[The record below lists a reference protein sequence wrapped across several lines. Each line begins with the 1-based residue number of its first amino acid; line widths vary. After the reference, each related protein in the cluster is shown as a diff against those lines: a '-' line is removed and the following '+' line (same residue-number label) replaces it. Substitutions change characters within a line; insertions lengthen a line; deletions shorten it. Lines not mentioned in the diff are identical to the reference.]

1 MRHTLPSLFEAAADA
16 GGAQPA
22 VFVDGGYRSWA
33 QWRAEAHALARG
45 LQDLGIG
52 QGDVVAVH
60 LPNCWE
66 FLTVHVAVA
75 AAGAT
80 MLPLHMGLGANELRS
95 LLARTRA
102 ATLVG
107 TADRMHG
114 LLAELRAGS
123 PALRHVLVV
132 GDADFAPND
141 VLALEDM
148 ARRWAGTTPLPVQ
161 VGPDDPFV
169 LLPSSGTTS
178 LRQKICV
185 HTHDALISN
194 AVAVAADGRA
204 RGTDTIISASLF
216 THLFGL
222 LSVHV
227 SLVTRGRQAL
237 LRGWDVRELL
247 RLAAA
252 SKAGVLYAVPAQI
265 RDIVSQLG
273 ASGDDGGIRL
283 TEVRASGAAIPAT
296 LVEDARRLLG
306 ARVISHWGMSE
317 VGAGLYTRPDDPLNA
332 ATSGVG
338 RPVSGGQVRVVDE
351 GGNPCGTGETGELQF
366 RGPSMFTEYF
376 EEPELTRNALTVD
389 GWLRTGDR
397 AVLNEDGTV
406 AFRGRDAEVINVGG
420 VKFSASE
427 IEMLLDD
434 LPGPRLLAVVGRPDD
449 RLGEYPCLVVTLR
462 AGAALTLR
470 EVTAHLAAKGVAE
483 YKIPAELIVQEEI
496 PCTPTGKIARRRLA
510 AMLDGDVS
518 RAQSVWVRRMLA
530 LPPSERLRHA
540 LDLVREQVR
549 VVLGDPGSIGPDQV
563 FTDFGMKSLTA
574 VRLRAAVSEATGFA
588 LPATT
593 AYDLP
598 TPNLL
603 ARHLCELLVEK
614 SPVGTPATS
623 NHARPAAQDPVVVVG
638 MGCRLPGDTTSPD
651 EFWELLVAGR
661 ETLAEFPS
669 DRGWVF
675 DPDATFTRRGS
686 FLRDAA
692 WFDPAFFG
700 ISPREAM
707 TMDPQQ
713 RLLLETTWEALEH
726 AGIDPNSLRDT
737 ETGVFVGAMASDYL
751 PRTYESVTNSD
762 VGAMTGNAGGVASG
776 RISYVLGLRG
786 PALTVDT
793 ACSSSLVALHLAA
806 RSLRA
811 GECSMALVGG
821 ATVMSTQATF
831 AEFARQGALAADGR
845 CKSFAAA
852 ADGTGWGEAVGVLVL
867 ERLSDAR
874 RAGHRVLGVIRGSAV
889 NSDGTSNGLTA
900 PNGHAQQRVIRRA
913 LADAEL
919 DPSDVDAVEAHG
931 TGTTLGDPIEAQAI
945 LATYGQDRERP
956 LLLGSMKSNLGHAQA
971 AAGIVGTIKMILA
984 MRNGLVPK
992 TLHVDEPSPHVD
1004 WAAGAVRLVIDA
1016 APWPETGRPRRAG
1029 VSAFGISGT
1038 NAHVILEQAPSER
1051 DGQGRDGAEGDGPGW
1066 GGAEGDGPG
1075 GSDTGQRGTGRG
1087 DRDLSGAG
1095 QREPDSDST
1104 GQGATGRDD
1113 RGHHG
1118 IERDS
1123 RTDDRFACPPKPVVP
1138 LVFSASTT
1146 AALAALAGR
1155 LDALLS
1161 AGAVPTDVGY
1171 SLTTTRAT
1179 FEHRAVVLDADR
1191 DDLAALMSGI
1201 PGPAVTG
1208 HADLSGGAVFVFP
1221 GHGAQWAG
1229 MGAELLGSAPVF
1241 AAAMAECEDV
1251 LSEFV
1256 DWSLTEVIAD
1266 ESALRRTEVV
1276 QPVLFA
1282 VTVSLARLWQHHGV
1296 EPAAVIGHSQGE
1308 IAAAHIAGVLSLRD
1322 AIRAVVRR
1330 GELCTELSGMM
1341 LSVGSVED
1349 VENYLAAYPAVSI
1362 AARNSLSSTVLAG
1375 DAESLTALA
1384 KDYRDA
1390 GKPAHVVPIGYASHS
1405 AYVEPIRD
1413 RLLAD
1418 LAELSPQQA
1427 HIPWY
1432 STVTGQPMTGRD
1444 ADAGYWY
1451 DNLRRPVQFAATVES
1466 LAAAGFNHF
1475 IEVGPHPVLT
1485 TAMQE
1490 TVGEGGLAVGTLRR
1504 GHGGLRR
1511 FAGSLA
1517 QAYVRGLPVDWTR
1530 FFDGSD
1536 ARRIDLPTYPFQRGH
1551 YWVGR
1556 TRQSSA
1562 AGLGQQDITHPLVAA
1577 LVEHPGRQGV
1587 TCTGLISLAEQPWL
1601 TDHRVHGAVVV
1612 PGTALVELAVH
1623 LGQRFGCHRV
1633 DELVMPAPLV
1643 VPEDGSVRLQV
1654 RMTEEE
1660 DKRVVV
1666 AVHSRITGQESWT
1679 EHLTGALVPET
1690 DTAVSG
1696 FGSATWPP
1704 QGAQRID
1711 VDTVYESL
1719 VEAGVAHGPAFRGL
1733 GALWRRDTELFAEV
1747 LLPED
1752 LSTGSFLLHP
1762 ALLDAALHPIA
1773 VTQDHTDTAVQ
1784 WPGAGAARGPGDPAP
1799 GPRPMLPFAWRG
1811 VSLFATGATALRVRL
1826 RPEADRQGGIALDI
1840 ADDLGRPV
1848 ARVESLICR
1857 RTDGMPPGSAIAPNT
1872 LFRIGWKHA
1881 GQRSGDDRE
1890 LLDVSAVP
1898 DLRTA
1903 LNLVL
1908 TALQRKV
1915 VEQAG
1920 LLVLTR
1926 NAVATADFEDT
1937 DPVQAAVWGLVR
1949 SAQREHP
1956 GLFVLADTD
1965 DPAAFERAVPVGEN
1979 EFAVRADSVLVP
1991 RLIRQRAVRTQM
2003 AANAGGAALVTGIA
2017 LVTDDAAL
2025 VTGGAALAT
2034 GGAALVTDGAALVT
2048 GGAVPATGGA
2058 ALVVSNRALLPDGA
2072 AFVTDDALLTTDGTV
2087 LVTGGT
2093 GGLGRRMARHLAE
2106 RHRVRHLLLISRS
2119 GSDAPGAQALRAELA
2134 DLGADV
2140 RIVACDVGDRAAL
2153 AEVVAGIDPQH
2164 PLTGVVHAAGI
2175 VDDGVLG
2182 ALNADRIEK
2191 VLWSKA
2197 DAARHLHELT
2207 QDLPVRVFVLFSS
2220 IAGLLGSPGQANYGA
2235 ANAYLD
2241 GLAAHR
2247 RARGLP
2253 AVSVAW
2259 GLWPQATGMTSTLT
2273 PADHA
2278 RMSRNGILALSD
2290 ADGLAL
2296 FDAALTAGP
2305 ALLAAMHVDL
2315 AAIGSTPTAPIWR
2328 ELVRPVPES
2337 SVPATGSVATAAT
2350 PSDSLRRQLTGLDTA
2365 DQVRLI
2371 EDLVRGRVAALLGYR
2386 NASAV
2391 ALDRKFLEIGFD
2403 SLSAKELHDAVNK
2416 ATGLRLPLMAVFD
2429 AETPGVLAMRVWNEL
2444 IGPPR
2449 TAETE
2454 PVATVSR
2461 YEESVRAVVQHA
2473 VAAGN
2478 PDAAFSVMRAAA
2490 DLRTSFTDSA
2500 DRGPLPAATT
2510 LTDGPHRTRLIALS
2524 SPMANGGV
2532 HQHARLAAHFRDAVR
2547 FSAVPLPGF
2556 ASGEKLPASAEAAL
2570 TAVVDGVLGA
2580 AADEPFV
2587 LLGYSSGGALA
2598 YAAARRLERSPEA
2611 RLAALVMIDTF
2622 PIDDPAVPIETIL
2635 REMFVEETGIAGPT
2649 GDRLSAMGRW
2659 LAVMSGMDFA
2669 PVEVPVLF
2677 VRATEPFAPGAGDP
2691 ARWQTRPFHDTHD
2704 LRAVRSDHFGLVG
2717 RDSEHT
2723 AQVVREWLDE
2733 RL

>member
-52 QGDVVAVH
+52 PGDVVAVH

-80 MLPLHMGLGANELRS
+80 MLPLHMGLGANELRA

-107 TADRMHG
+107 TADRIHG

-141 VLALEDM
+141 VLALEDVS
-148 ARRWAGTTPLPVQ
+148 RRWAGKAPLPIQ

-178 LRQKICV
+178 LRQKICM
-185 HTHDALISN
+185 HTHDALLSN

-204 RGTDTIISASLF
+204 RDTDTIISASLF

-227 SLVTRGRQAL
+227 SLVTHGRQAL

-252 SKAGVLYAVPAQI
+252 SEAGVLYAVPAQI
-265 RDIVSQLG
+265 RDIVSLLG
-273 ASGDDGGIRL
+273 ASGDDCGIRL
-283 TEVRASGAAIPAT
+283 TEVRASGAAISAT

-317 VGAGLYTRPDDPLNA
+317 VGAGLYTRPDDPPRA

-338 RPVSGGQVRVVDE
+338 RPVSGGRVRVVGED
-351 GGNPCGTGETGELQF
+351 GSPCGTGETGELQF

-397 AVLNEDGTV
+397 AVLNDDGTV
-406 AFRGRDAEVINVGG
+406 SFRGRDAEVINVGG

-434 LPGPRLLAVVGRPDD
+434 LPAPRLLAVVGRPDD

-470 EVTAHLAAKGVAE
+470 EVTGHLAAKGVAE

-518 RAQSVWVRRMLA
+518 RPQSVWVRRMLA

-540 LDLVREQVR
+540 LDLVRDQVG

-574 VRLRAAVSEATGFA
+574 VRLRAALSEATGFA

-603 ARHLCELLVEK
+603 ARHLCELLAEK
-614 SPVGTPATS
+614 SPVGSPATP
-623 NHARPAAQDPVVVVG
+623 NRARPAAQDPVVIVG
-638 MGCRLPGDTTSPD
+638 MGCRLPGDTASPE

-661 ETLAEFPS
+661 ETLGEFPT
-669 DRGWVF
+669 DRGWGF

-726 AGIDPNSLRDT
+726 AGIDPNMLRDT

-751 PRTYESVTNSD
+751 PRTYESVTHSD

-776 RISYVLGLRG
+776 RISYVLGLHG

-874 RAGHRVLGVIRGSAV
+874 RSGHRVLGVIRGSAV

-900 PNGHAQQRVIRRA
+900 PNGRAQQRVIRRA

-919 DPSDVDAVEAHG
+919 DPSDIDAVEAHG

-971 AAGIVGTIKMILA
+971 AAGIVGTIKMLLA

-992 TLHVDEPSPHVD
+992 TLHVDVPSPHVD
-1004 WAAGAVRLVIDA
+1004 WAAGAVRLVTEA

-1029 VSAFGISGT
+1029 ISAFGISGT
-1038 NAHVILEQAPSER
+1038 NAHVILEQAPHER
-1051 DGQGRDGAEGDGPGW
+1051 DGQGRDGQGRDGQGRDGTEGDG
-1066 GGAEGDGPG
+1066 D
-1075 GSDTGQRGTGRG
+1075 GRG
-1087 DRDLSGAG
+1087 DTRQRGADLGDRGASGHG
-1095 QREPDSDST
+1095 QHEPGSDGT
-1104 GQGATGRDD
+1104 GQGATRRDD
-1113 RGHHG
+1113 RGQRG
-1118 IERDS
+1118 TEQCS
-1123 RTDDRFACPPKPVVP
+1123 GTDDRTASPANLVVP

-1146 AALAALAGR
+1146 GALAAQAGR
-1155 LDALLS
+1155 LASLLS
-1161 AGAVPTDVGY
+1161 SGAVPRDVGY

-1191 DDLAALMSGI
+1191 DDLAALMAGT
-1201 PGPAVTG
+1201 PGAAVTG
-1208 HADLSGGAVFVFP
+1208 RADLSGGAVFVFP

-1229 MGAELLGSAPVF
+1229 MGSELLGTAPVF
-1241 AAAMAECEDV
+1241 AAAMAECEDA
-1251 LSEFV
+1251 LAEFV

-1308 IAAAHIAGVLSLRD
+1308 IAAAHVAGVLSLRD

-1330 GELCTELSGMM
+1330 GELCAALSGMM
-1341 LSVGSVED
+1341 LSVGSIED
-1349 VENYLAAYPAVSI
+1349 IEHYLATYPAVSI
-1362 AARNSLSSTVLAG
+1362 AACNSRSSTVLAG
-1375 DAESLTALA
+1375 DAESLIALA

-1405 AYVEPIRD
+1405 AHVEPIRD

-1418 LAELSPQQA
+1418 LADLSPRPA
-1427 HIPWY
+1427 RIPWY

-1451 DNLRRPVQFAATVES
+1451 DNLRHPVQFAATVES
-1466 LAAAGFNHF
+1466 LASAGFSHF

-1485 TAMQE
+1485 TAIQE
-1490 TVGEGGLAVGTLRR
+1490 TVGGSGLAVGTLRR
-1504 GHGGLRR
+1504 GHGGLHR
-1511 FAGSLA
+1511 FAASLA
-1517 QAYVRGLPVDWTR
+1517 QTYVRGLPIDWTR
-1530 FFDGSD
+1530 FFDGGS

-1562 AGLGQQDITHPLVAA
+1562 AELGQQDITHPLVSA
-1577 LVEHPGRQGV
+1577 LVEHPDQQGV
-1587 TCTGLISLAEQPWL
+1587 TCTGLISPAQQPWL

-1612 PGTALVELAVH
+1612 PGTALVELAIH

-1633 DELVMPAPLV
+1633 DELVMHAPLM
-1643 VPEDGSVRLQV
+1643 VPEDGVRLQV
-1654 RMTEEE
+1654 RMTQEEE
-1660 DKRVVV
+1660 KRVVV

-1696 FGSATWPP
+1696 FEFATWPP
-1704 QGAQRID
+1704 PGAQRID
-1711 VDTVYESL
+1711 IDTVYESL
-1719 VEAGVAHGPAFRGL
+1719 LEAGVAHGPAFRGL
-1733 GALWRRDTELFAEV
+1733 GALWRRDAELFAEV
-1747 LLPED
+1747 ALPDD

-1773 VTQDHTDTAVQ
+1773 VRQDHSDTAVQ
-1784 WPGAGAARGPGDPAP
+1784 RAGAGVARGPDEST
-1799 GPRPMLPFAWRG
+1799 PRPQPMLPFAWRG
-1811 VSLFATGATALRVRL
+1811 VSLFATGARALRVRL
-1826 RPEADRQGGIALDI
+1826 RPEADRPGGIALDI
-1840 ADDLGRPV
+1840 ADDLGRGV

-1857 RTDGMPPGSAIAPNT
+1857 RTDGVLPGSAIAPNT

-1881 GQRSGDDRE
+1881 GQRSDDDRE
-1890 LLDVSAVP
+1890 LLDVSAVS

-1908 TALQRKV
+1908 TALQRKA
-1915 VEQAG
+1915 VEHTG
-1920 LLVLTR
+1920 LIVLTR
-1926 NAVATADFEDT
+1926 NAVATADVEDT

-1965 DPAAFERAVPVGEN
+1965 DPTAFERAVPEGEF

-1991 RLIRQRAVRTQM
+1991 RLIRQRAARAQT
-2003 AANAGGAALVTGIA
+2003 AANAGGAASVTGGSAPVTDDAAPVTGGVALASGGIA
-2017 LVTDDAAL
+2017 LVTDDAL
-2025 VTGGAALAT
+2025 
-2034 GGAALVTDGAALVT
+2034 
-2048 GGAVPATGGA
+2048 PAI
-2058 ALVVSNRALLPDGA
+2058 
-2072 AFVTDDALLTTDGTV
+2072 DGTV

-2093 GGLGRRMARHLAE
+2093 GGLGRRLALHLAQ

-2119 GSDAPGAQALRAELA
+2119 GSDAPGAQTLRAELA
-2134 DLGADV
+2134 ELGADV

-2153 AEVVAGIDPQH
+2153 AAVVAGIDPQH
-2164 PLTGVVHAAGI
+2164 PLIGVVHAAGI

-2191 VLWSKA
+2191 VLRSKA

-2207 QDLPVRVFVLFSS
+2207 QDLPIRLFVLFSS

-2235 ANAYLD
+2235 ANTYLD

-2273 PADHA
+2273 AADHA

-2305 ALLAAMHVDL
+2305 ALLAAIRVDL
-2315 AAIGSTPTAPIWR
+2315 AAIGSTLTAPIWH
-2328 ELVRPVPES
+2328 ELVDPVRESPVPA
-2337 SVPATGSVATAAT
+2337 PRPVATAAT
-2350 PSDSLRRQLTGLDTA
+2350 PSDSLRRQLTGLDPA

-2371 EDLVRGRVAALLGYR
+2371 EDMVRGHVAALLGYR
-2386 NASAV
+2386 DTAAV

-2403 SLSAKELHDAVNK
+2403 SLSAKELHDAVNT
-2416 ATGLRLPLMAVFD
+2416 ATGLRLPFMAVFD
-2429 AETPGVLAMRVWNEL
+2429 AETPGALARRVWNEL
-2444 IGPPR
+2444 IGPPP
-2449 TAETE
+2449 TPETE

-2461 YEESVRAVVQHA
+2461 YAESVRAVVQHA
-2473 VAAGN
+2473 VAAGR
-2478 PDAAFSVMRAAA
+2478 PEVAFSMMRAAA
-2490 DLRTSFTDSA
+2490 DLRPSFTDSA
-2500 DRGPLPAATT
+2500 DRGPVVAATT

-2532 HQHARLAAHFRDAVR
+2532 HQHARLATHFRDAVR

-2556 ASGEKLPASAEAAL
+2556 ASGEKLPDSAEAAV
-2570 TAVVDGVLGA
+2570 TAVVDSVLGA
-2580 AADEPFV
+2580 AAGEPFV

-2598 YAAARRLERSPEA
+2598 YAAARRLERSPRG

-2622 PIDDPAVPIETIL
+2622 RIDDPTVPIETIL
-2635 REMFVEETGIAGPT
+2635 REMFVDETGIAGPT

-2659 LAVMSGMDFA
+2659 LAVMSDMDFA
-2669 PVEVPVLF
+2669 PIEVPVLF
-2677 VRATEPFAPGAGDP
+2677 VRATEPFAPGTGDP

-2704 LRAVRSDHFGLVG
+2704 LRTVRSDHFGLVG

-2723 AQVVREWLDE
+2723 AQVVRAWLE
-2733 RL
+2733 EHL